1 MAEEDQ
7 AAQENDQPK
16 PQIKTQKVYLK
27 DVSFE
32 TPSSP
37 QIFVQEW
44 KPELTIDFGSSFNNV
59 GEDHYEVVL
68 ALTVTTKVED
78 KTAYL
83 AEVHQ
88 AGIFLIQGLDQQE
101 LQRALNV
108 ACLRVIYPYACAAV
122 SDLVSKGGFP
132 QLVLS
137 PVSFSGIYR
146 QRMQQAQEQG
156 LAQAPA
162 TDS

>member
-7 AAQENDQPK
+7 AAQQTDQPER
-16 PQIKTQKVYLK
+16 QIKTQKVYLK

-32 TPSSP
+32 TPNSP
-37 QIFVQEW
+37 QIFGMDW
-44 KPELTIDFGSSFNNV
+44 KPDLTIDFSSAFQSV
-59 GEDHYEVVL
+59 GEDHYEVIL
-68 ALTVTTKVED
+68 TLTVTAKVED

-88 AGIFLIQGLDQQE
+88 AGVFLITGFEEED

-108 ACLRVIYPYACAAV
+108 PCMRLIYPYAGAAI

-137 PVSFSGIYR
+137 PVSFESVYR
-146 QRMQQAQEQG
+146 QRLQQAQDQE
-156 LAQAPA
+156 QAPA
-162 TDS
+162 AEE